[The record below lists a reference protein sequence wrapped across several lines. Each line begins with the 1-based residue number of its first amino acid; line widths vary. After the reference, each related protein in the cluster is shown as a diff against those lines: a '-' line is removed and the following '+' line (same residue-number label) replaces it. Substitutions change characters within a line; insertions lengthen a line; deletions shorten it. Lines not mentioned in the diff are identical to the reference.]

1 MKIFTTENIREI
13 DRYTIENEGV
23 SSLELIEQVARGVA
37 CEIMSR
43 WRPNKRIAIFA
54 GSGNNGADAL
64 ATARMLI
71 EEGYRPEIYL
81 FNIGGNRL
89 SGDCIIMR
97 NRLLELNYQQFDE
110 VRGSFSFPELN
121 RSYVVIDGLFGSGL
135 REPLGGGF
143 MSLVRNI
150 NESGATVVSIDV
162 PSGMFCDWNRGSI
175 SRNIIHAHLTLAVQ
189 FPRLAFFIGD
199 NADLVGEWKLLD
211 IDLSEEKVRN
221 TPSDFYLVE
230 KEDVRRVLR
239 PRRDF
244 SSKADYGSAMIIAG
258 SYGMMGAAVL
268 AARGALR
275 GGAGKVSVHSARYGY
290 TVMQASVPEAL
301 FDADNHET
309 IVTNMLMR
317 RSYSSIAIGPG
328 IGTNE
333 NTVKALG
340 AFLASSKQPVV
351 LDADALNCIALQP
364 TLLNHIPSL
373 SVITPHEAEFDRLFG
388 IQPNAES
395 RLVKALEMSK
405 HYNIIIVLKG
415 YYTAVVRPDGRVY
428 FNSSGNPAMAT
439 AGSGDVLT
447 GVIAAFIAQG
457 YNPEISALL
466 AVYVHGVAGDIAA
479 EEHGQYGVTAG
490 DIADNIGKAIAKTM
504 K

>member
-13 DRYTIENEGV
+13 DRYTIEKEGV

-71 EEGYRPEIYL
+71 EEGYRPEVFL

-97 NRLLELNYQQFDE
+97 NRLLEMNYSQFVE
-110 VRGSFSFPELN
+110 VRGSFSFPDLN
-121 RSYVVIDGLFGSGL
+121 RSHVVIDGLFGSGL
-135 REPLGGGF
+135 REPLTGGF
-143 MSLVRNI
+143 MSLVRYI

-175 SRNIIHAHLTLAVQ
+175 NRNIIHAHLTLAVQ

-221 TPSDFYLVE
+221 TPSDYYLVE

-244 SSKADYGSAMIIAG
+244 TSKADYGSAMIIAG

-395 RLVKALEMSK
+395 RLIKALEMSK